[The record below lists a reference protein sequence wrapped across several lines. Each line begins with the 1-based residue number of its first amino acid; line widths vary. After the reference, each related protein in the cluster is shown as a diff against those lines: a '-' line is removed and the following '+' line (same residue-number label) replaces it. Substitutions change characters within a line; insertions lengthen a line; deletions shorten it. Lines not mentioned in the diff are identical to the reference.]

1 VSTDELRMDRRK
13 FLGGAAGLAGAAAFA
28 TWAPGAFSRPGGPNS
43 PIVTKAT
50 LSAQHFS
57 VRDAT
62 ARLDKSVMGYL
73 GGPNFPEDPTD
84 LGPLV
89 PLPGGFAAVFDYLG
103 SVGYTGFEFFQYTQA
118 AGTLGGRQPTTAEIR
133 SYLDAAGM
141 RSVGTH
147 TGGLGMTNATTRAAQ
162 LDIANVLG
170 HKMIGTAG
178 DPVTGANA
186 NLLSAWQTACDQYNQ
201 LGELMYEQYGIK
213 VYLHAEQN
221 NWNFFNDPAHPELSR
236 KHRIDFF
243 TENTDPRYVFFE
255 PDVYHTYNAR
265 GRFPDPV
272 DGSLWDAEAWI
283 KSNWKRMVGWH
294 IKDANRSTPQVAPPG
309 NPFVQTFTRP
319 GFPINNGV
327 DAIYSTEGHIG
338 KGYPFDPGATAP
350 AARPGPDPTV
360 IGFKR
365 LFTETRSYRGKGYLH
380 HIVETDSG
388 IGGAPDQG
396 RSLRHAK
403 VSAKLLLGLK

>member
-50 LSAQHFS
+50 LAAQHFS

-73 GGPNFPEDPTD
+73 GGPAFPDDPTD

-89 PLPGGFAAVFDYLG
+89 PLPGGFAAVFDFLAEC
-103 SVGYTGFEFFQYTQA
+103 GYTGFEFFQYTQN
-118 AGTLGGRQPTTAEIR
+118 AGTLGGRQPTNAEIR
-133 SYLDAAGM
+133 SYLDHAGM
-141 RSVGTH
+141 TSTGTH
-147 TGGLGMTNATTRAAQ
+147 TGGLGMTNPTTRAAQ
-162 LDIANVLG
+162 LAIADALG

-178 DPVTGANA
+178 DPVGGAGA
-186 NLLSAWQTACDQYNQ
+186 NLLANWQAACDQYNQ
-201 LGELMYEQYGIK
+201 LGELMLEQYGIK

-221 NWNFFNDPAHPELSR
+221 NWNFFNDPAHPELAR

-283 KSNWKRMVGWH
+283 KGNWKRLVGWH
-294 IKDANRSTPQVAPPG
+294 IKDANRSTPQVAAPG
-309 NPFVQTFTRP
+309 NPFQQTWTRP
-319 GFPINNGV
+319 GFPINNGTDV
-327 DAIYSTEGHIG
+327 IYSTEGHLG
-338 KGYPFDPGATAP
+338 KGYPVDPGATAP

-365 LFTETRSYRGKGYLH
+365 LLTETRSYRAKGYKY

-388 IGGAPDQG
+388 GGGAADQG

-403 VSAKLLLGLK
+403 ISAKLLLGLK

>member
-1 VSTDELRMDRRK
+1 MSTDELRMDRRK
-13 FLGGAAGLAGAAAFA
+13 FLGGAAGLAGVAALGS
-28 TWAPGAFSRPGGPNS
+28 WAPGAFSRPGGPNS

-50 LSAQHFS
+50 MSAQHFS

-62 ARLDKSVMGYL
+62 GRLDKSVMGYL

-89 PLPGGFAAVFDYLG
+89 PLPGGFAAVFQYLAE
-103 SVGYTGFEFFQYTQA
+103 VGYTGFEFFGYTQA

-147 TGGLGMTNATTRAAQ
+147 TGGLGMTNATTRATQ

-186 NLLSAWQTACDQYNQ
+186 SLLSAWQTACDQYNQ

-221 NWNFFNDPAHPELSR
+221 NWQFFNDPAHPELAR

-272 DGSLWDAEAWI
+272 DGSLWDAEGWI
-283 KSNWKRMVGWH
+283 KNNWKRMVGWH
-294 IKDANRSTPQVAPPG
+294 IKDANRSVPAPAPPG
-309 NPFVQTFTRP
+309 NPFSQTMTRA

-327 DAIYSTEGHIG
+327 DAIYSTEGHLG

-350 AARPGPDPTV
+350 AAKPGPDPTV

-388 IGGAPDQG
+388 IGGAADQG

-403 VSAKLLLGLK
+403 VSARLLLGLK